1 MKIEL
6 RQLSLQD
13 GETFHEMIQEIGPG
27 ENWFEN
33 SWYNKDFQEFLQKN
47 DNNAKGIELPEWYV
61 PQTIYRLLIDDQ
73 PVWYGKLRHT
83 LTEYLLKVWWH
94 CWYCIRPSAR
104 GKWYWNIILQEILGE
119 AKEKWIMKMLLTCD
133 PENIASRKV
142 IEKNWGILEN
152 IEEKC
157 RYWINIK

>member
-13 GETFHEMIQEIGPG
+13 GEVIQEMIQEIGPG

-33 SWYNKDFQEFLQKN
+33 SWHNQDFQEFLQKN
-47 DNNAKGIELPEWYV
+47 YNNSKGIDLPEWYV
-61 PQTIYRLLIDDQ
+61 PQTIYRLFIDEK
-73 PVWYGKLRHT
+73 PVGYGKLRHH

-94 CWYCIRPSAR
+94 CGYCIRPSAR
-104 GKWYWNIILQEILGE
+104 GKWYGNIILQEILWK
-119 AKEKWIMKMLLTCD
+119 AKEIWIIKMLLTCD
-133 PENIASRKV
+133 INNTASRKV

-157 RYWINIK
+157 RYRIDIK